1 MAPSLSLLICD
12 LGVMTHPSQG
22 GGEIWRLAPA
32 RQCTSVEPLS
42 EKNVEESS
50 CLSWRLQSGE
60 IQAWTGLLLYVGVDK
75 EDYKEI

>member
-32 RQCTSVEPLS
+32 RQRTSVEPLS
-42 EKNVEESS
+42 GENVLVGTSF
-50 CLSWRLQSGE
+50 CH
-60 IQAWTGLLLYVGVDK
+60 LLEAFCTYPSKG
-75 EDYKEI
+75 